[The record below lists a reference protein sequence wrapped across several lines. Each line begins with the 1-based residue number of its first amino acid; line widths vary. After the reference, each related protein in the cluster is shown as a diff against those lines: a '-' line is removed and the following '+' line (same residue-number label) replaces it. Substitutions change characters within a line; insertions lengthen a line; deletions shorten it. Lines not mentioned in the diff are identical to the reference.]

1 MTIRG
6 HRALVLGAAVLTT
19 ITVATGT
26 AGPATASDAADE
38 QGHGSREDWS
48 AAWAT
53 APQPANAGRP
63 WLGPNWSREGFAGQT
78 VRQVVRV
85 SAGGASVRVRL
96 SNRYG
101 SSPLHIAGATIGES
115 DGGAA
120 VRPDTMR
127 PLRFGGRSAATIP
140 AGGGLA
146 SDAVRLPIQPLEHL
160 TVTLHLDRPTGPATF
175 HELALTTSYRAPGD
189 QRLDA
194 GGEAFTDTSHSW
206 YYLAGI
212 DVAGGAERP
221 GGTLV
226 TFGDSIT
233 DGAIS
238 TPGTD
243 HRYPD
248 ELAER
253 LVAAGSPLGVANV
266 GLNGNKVLTDSSC
279 YGERGVT
286 RFRRDVL
293 GQPNVRTAIVLLG
306 INDIIHP
313 LGGVDADCEIPPPVT
328 ADQIIDGHR
337 AMIRAAHA
345 RGVRI
350 VGATLLPIGG
360 HPLYDETTAPI
371 RNEVNDWIRTSGEYD
386 AVIDLARALADPAD
400 PETLRPQYASFDH
413 LHPNDT
419 GMTAIAQAIDPAAL
433 SSRSHVENRGRRS
446 TPVARST

>member
-1 MTIRG
+1 MTTWG
-6 HRALVLGAAVLTT
+6 HRALVLGAAVLTSV
-19 ITVATGT
+19 TVATGA
-26 AGPATASDAADE
+26 AGPATASDATDE
-38 QGHGSREDWS
+38 QEDRSRERWS

-63 WLGPNWSREGFAGQT
+63 WLGPNWSSEGFADQT

-96 SNRYG
+96 SNLYG
-101 SSPLHIAGATIGES
+101 SSPLRIAGATIGTS
-115 DGGAA
+115 AGGAT
-120 VRPDTMR
+120 VQPGTVR

-146 SDAVRLPIQPLEHL
+146 SDAVRLPTRPLEHL
-160 TVTLHLDRPTGPATF
+160 IVTLYLAQPTGPATF
-175 HELALTTSYRAPGD
+175 HELALTTTYRAPGD

-206 YYLAGI
+206 YYLTGI
-212 DVAGGAERP
+212 DVAGGAGQP
-221 GGTLV
+221 DGTVV

-243 HRYPD
+243 QRYPD
-248 ELAER
+248 QLAER

-279 YGERGVT
+279 YGERGAT

-313 LGGVDADCEIPPPVT
+313 AGGVDADCETAPPVT
-328 ADQIIDGHR
+328 ADQIVDGHR

-350 VGATLLPIGG
+350 VGATLLPFGG
-360 HPLYDETTAPI
+360 NPLYDETTAAI

-386 AVIDLARALADPAD
+386 AVLDLARALADPAD
-400 PETLRPQYASFDH
+400 PETLRPEYASFDH
-413 LHPNDT
+413 LHPNDA
-419 GMTAIAQAIDPAAL
+419 GMTAIARAIDPAAL
-433 SSRSHVENRGRRS
+433 SPARQRS
-446 TPVARST
+446 